1 MSVEI
6 TGAKILFEL
15 PFGITITETQVVSW
29 GVMLVIAI
37 AAWWLGRNL
46 KVKPESKR
54 QVIAEYLVTTAQK
67 LVRENMTERFDFF
80 APFIGTLL
88 IFSVLSSLSSLLTFF
103 PPTADINNTFGW
115 ALVVFIL
122 VTYYKIKTNGFGGY
136 LKSFAEPIVFFA
148 PLNVLGE
155 LSTPVSMGVRHFGNV
170 ASGMIIST
178 LLYAALASLSSMVL
192 GWLPGFLGEIPLF
205 QIGIPAILSLYF
217 DLFSGCLQ
225 AFIFCMLT
233 MVNIKLA
240 TGVED

>member
-1 MSVEI
+1 MNVEI
-6 TGAKILFEL
+6 TGAKIFFEL

-29 GVMLVIAI
+29 GVMLVIVLAC
-37 AAWWLGRNL
+37 WWLGRNL

-54 QVIAEYLVTTAQK
+54 QVVAEYLVTTVQK
-67 LVRENMTERFDFF
+67 MVRDNMTSKFDFF
-80 APFIGTLL
+80 APFIGTILA
-88 IFSVLSSLSSLLTFF
+88 FSALSSLSSLLTFF

-115 ALVVFIL
+115 GLVVFIL
-122 VTYYKIKTNGFGGY
+122 ITYYKIKTNGFGGY

-155 LSTPVSMGVRHFGNV
+155 ISTPITMGVRHFGNV

-178 LLYAALASLSSMVL
+178 LVYAALAAFSSMVL

-205 QIGIPAILSLYF
+205 QVGIPAILSIYF

-240 TGVED
+240 AGIED